1 MTALVPDLAPVS
13 VDPALCPRE
22 ASHDAQARRLRARLQ
37 NGILTENNGILN
49 KLIGILKEINRMLK
63 ESRRIPKEII
73 ESLRKS
79 TESLRKLMDPYGF

>member
-1 MTALVPDLAPVS
+1 MLASFGAIP

-22 ASHDAQARRLRARLQ
+22 ASFDAQARRLRVRLQ

-63 ESRRIPKEII
+63 ESRRIPKEIT
-73 ESLRKS
+73 ESLRNS
-79 TESLRKLMDPYGF
+79 SESLRKLIDPYGF